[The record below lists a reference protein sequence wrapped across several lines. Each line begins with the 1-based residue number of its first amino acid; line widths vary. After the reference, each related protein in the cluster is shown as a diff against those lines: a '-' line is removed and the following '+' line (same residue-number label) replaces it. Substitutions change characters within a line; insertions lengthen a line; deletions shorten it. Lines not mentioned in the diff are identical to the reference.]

1 MSTDSLTPQQQFARF
16 VDENDLSPEDFPHAD
31 KGAGRYSL
39 VFRALIWTIVLSVL
53 DICTSIVYKMQL
65 HSWPEWAGNPDSA
78 VQSEK
83 ITGSAW
89 VVLRTVLYW
98 VDKIAHWAWL
108 ISLAVLIFVVVL
120 YLVNVVKRQ
129 RRWERDVIANDR
141 EARKLKKRLV
151 NLMRLDEQINA
162 IDESAA
168 KKSQSNSADDD
179 PIGRAIDSMFNKAGA
194 SGLDYAQQA
203 KRDMLL
209 ALKNMQVNI
218 NTRQDVAGD
227 AILRMWRVTITEPD
241 SKEASRLLRSVLD
254 NGFDRDASRV
264 ATDLNKKRV
273 AGKNQEATINFGE
286 PVQSSDYTQWTL
298 STALPVQDKYA
309 QTQDVAVT
317 EAPSV
322 TYEPAFDLSNLIDH
336 TDEIEKKTIGAKKW
350 AEQSAKS
357 VDAILTTDGKQ
368 VNRKSVEVS
377 AKSALFTYALPDSA
391 TVDNFDSL
399 TDVFNKNFRTESATV
414 QLIAGDVLITIPLPD
429 KFNIPIDV
437 GSMFRTVFF

>member
-1 MSTDSLTPQQQFARF
+1 MTTDSLTPQQKFTRF
-16 VDENDLSPEDFPHAD
+16 VDENDLSPEEFPHAD
-31 KGAGRYSL
+31 KGASRYAR
-39 VFRALIWTIVLSVL
+39 VFRALVWVGIATVV
-53 DICTSIVYKMQL
+53 DILTSIVYKAQL
-65 HSWPEWAGNPDSA
+65 NSWPGWAGNPDSV

-83 ITGSAW
+83 MTGSVW
-89 VVLRTVLYW
+89 IILRTVLYW
-98 VDKIAHWAWL
+98 VDKIAHWAWI
-108 ISLAVLIFVVVL
+108 ISLIALLVIAGL
-120 YLVNVVKRQ
+120 YAVNVVKRQ

-151 NLMRLDEQINA
+151 TLMRLGEQINA
-162 IDESAA
+162 LDESVA
-168 KKSQSNSADDD
+168 KKSQSTSGDDD
-179 PIGRAIDSMFNKAGA
+179 AIGRAIDSMFSKAG
-194 SGLDYAQQA
+194 SNGLDYAQQA
-203 KRDMLL
+203 KRDMLV
-209 ALKNMQVNI
+209 ALKDMQVNI

-227 AILRMWRVTITEPD
+227 AILRMWRVTISEPD

-273 AGKNQEATINFGE
+273 AGKRKEATINFGE
-286 PVQSSDYTQWTL
+286 PVQSSDYTRWTL
-298 STALPVQDKYA
+298 STALPVEDRYA
-309 QTQDVAVT
+309 KTQNTSVA
-317 EAPSV
+317 EAPTV

-336 TDEIEKKTIGAKKW
+336 TSEIETKTIGAKKW
-350 AEQSAKS
+350 AEMSAKS